1 MENLALEVGSARVR
15 AVCVRTTANVDSR
28 SIQQTMD
35 FMAGASDVSKEQMI
49 DRIASFNFLKI
60 PASVSDTAKAAA
72 FLASDR
78 ARMMTGTVM
87 NTTAGAAAD

>member
-1 MENLALEVGSARVR
+1 
-15 AVCVRTTANVDSR
+15 
-28 SIQQTMD
+28 
-35 FMAGASDVSKEQMI
+35 MAGASDVPKEQMI
-49 DRIASFNFLKI
+49 ARIASLNFLKI
-60 PASVSDTAKAAA
+60 RARVSDTAKAAA